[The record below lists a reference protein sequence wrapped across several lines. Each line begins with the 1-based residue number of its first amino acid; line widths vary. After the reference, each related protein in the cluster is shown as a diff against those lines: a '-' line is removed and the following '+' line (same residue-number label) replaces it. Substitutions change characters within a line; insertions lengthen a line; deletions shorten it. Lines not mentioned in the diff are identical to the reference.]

1 MINRLKQTIC
11 DNLLKTRKARRFSQ
25 QELAEVLEMTQPSYR
40 ELEIGARTI
49 NAVQLGMI
57 ADFLRIP
64 VNHFYREDLDP
75 QAEHYTDEVHLGQLK
90 EQLEVYRS
98 TLRIHI
104 NRNEELEAKLK
115 SKDRKIE
122 ETLSISTQL

>member
-11 DNLLKTRKARRFSQ
+11 DNLLRIRKARRLSQ
-25 QELAEVLEMTQPSYR
+25 QELADILKITQPSYR
-40 ELEIGARTI
+40 ELEIGVRTI
-49 NAVQLGMI
+49 NAAQLGAI

-75 QAEHYTDEVHLGQLK
+75 QVEHYTDEAQLKQLK
-90 EQLEVYRS
+90 EQLETCKS

-104 NRNEELEAKLK
+104 NRNEELEAKIK
-115 SKDRKIE
+115 RKDRKIE
-122 ETLSISTQL
+122 ELLSRSIQL